1 MSKKTKIILI
11 VVGIFIFVL
20 CLICSMVIINSKN
33 NKETNEEILYSTT
46 YYFGFGSRR
55 IRIYTNGDIYDDL
68 EIENPNHKPDY
79 KYLKTLT
86 KNEIND
92 LKYKIENEP
101 NSEAIKDYII
111 ELVYGVKEFDNF
123 GNY

>member
-1 MSKKTKIILI
+1 MSKRKITITI
-11 VVGIFIFVL
+11 AGIFIFVI
-20 CLICSMVIINSKN
+20 CLICCIMLLSLKR

-55 IRIYTNGDIYDDL
+55 TRIYTNGDVYDDL
-68 EIENPNHKPDY
+68 EIENPNHKPNY

-86 KNEIND
+86 ENEMND
-92 LKYKIENEP
+92 LTYRLENEP
-101 NSEAIKDYII
+101 DSEAIEDYII
-111 ELVYGVKEFDNF
+111 ELVYDVKEFDNY